1 MKGAGDH
8 TCLRTTRRTG
18 GMGRVHGVGLVGV
31 GEENR
36 ALAQVLARAREG
48 GFDARRTDRC
58 AQPRSA
64 DATPAGRGARGA
76 AEADS

>member
-1 MKGAGDH
+1 MAH
-8 TCLRTTRRTG
+8 
-18 GMGRVHGVGLVGV
+18 VHGVGPVGG
-31 GEENR
+31 GEESQ
-36 ALAQVLARAREG
+36 ALAQVLSLAREG

-58 AQPRSA
+58 TQPRSA

>member
-1 MKGAGDH
+1 MVICNFWGPG
-8 TCLRTTRRTG
+8 RRGVATSED
-18 GMGRVHGVGLVGV
+18 GVGLV

-36 ALAQVLARAREG
+36 ALAQVLVRAREG